1 MSPLV
6 RQGVQVLHRKR
17 NVEFSIGHNT
27 YMGGPE
33 SASMLTLS
41 AVEIGDCWTC
51 DLASDKH
58 ELEGSAAPAKPIEKP

>member
-6 RQGVQVLHRKR
+6 RQGVQALHRKR

-33 SASMLTLS
+33 PASLLIFRLLRKVTAGSGISCRMRSL
-41 AVEIGDCWTC
+41 AVRR
-51 DLASDKH
+51 SR
-58 ELEGSAAPAKPIEKP
+58 P